1 MTLEKSFQLHLPE
14 PPEHLL
20 MPERVFAGK
29 PPFGALERHELELS
43 GELAAEVPL
52 LGEIR
57 FPFKS
62 LIRPQGE
69 EIARLEAVLME
80 PSPPFWAELS
90 GQGRLEEGGIAYDL
104 SLCVHAELP
113 QGEKWGGQALRRMAQ
128 VAFERSVERVL
139 AQLGQG

>member
-20 MPERVFAGK
+20 TPEKVFAGK
-29 PPFGALERHELELS
+29 PPFGALERDGLELS

-62 LIRPQGE
+62 LIRPEGDDR
-69 EIARLEAVLME
+69 ARLEAVILE
-80 PSPPFWAELS
+80 PNPPFWAELS
-90 GQGRLEEGGIAYDL
+90 GAGRLEGGGIGYEL
-104 SLCVHAELP
+104 SLRVHAELP

-139 AQLGQG
+139 AQLGQ

>member
-14 PPEHLL
+14 PAEHLL
-20 MPERVFAGK
+20 LPERVFGGK
-29 PPFGALERHELELS
+29 PPFGVLERDGLQLL

-57 FPFKS
+57 FPFRS
-62 LIRPQGE
+62 LIEPHGSD
-69 EIARLEAVLME
+69 IASLTAQILE
-80 PSPPFWAELS
+80 PNPPFWAELS
-90 GQGRLEEGGIAYDL
+90 GQGQLGTNGIHYNL
-104 SLCVHAELP
+104 LLKVHAELP

-139 AQLGQG
+139 AQLGNN

>member
-20 MPERVFAGK
+20 TPERVFAGK
-29 PPFGALERHELELS
+29 PPFGALLRHQLELT

-52 LGEIR
+52 LGEIH

-62 LIRPQGE
+62 LIHPQGE
-69 EIARLEAVLME
+69 DTARLEAVPLE
-80 PSPPFWAELS
+80 PTPPFWAELS
-90 GQGRLEEGGIAYDL
+90 GRGWLEGDGIGYDL
-104 SLCVHAELP
+104 LLKVHAELP

-139 AQLGQG
+139 AQLGTA